1 MRSLNLDG
9 GKQELSNLKANDLS
23 QLDLINKRC
32 NGADKAPYPNL
43 NTKTNSILGSKTL
56 VFR

>member
-32 NGADKAPYPNL
+32 NGANEAPYPNL
-43 NTKTNSILGSKTL
+43 NTKTNSILGFKTL
-56 VFR
+56 FVR

>member
-9 GKQELSNLKANDLS
+9 GKQELSNLKANYLS

-43 NTKTNSILGSKTL
+43 NTKTNSILG
-56 VFR
+56 